1 MVIGG
6 SFGAGN
12 YGMCGRAYS
21 PRFLFTWPNAR
32 ISVMGGEQ
40 AASVLATVH
49 RDADS
54 WTAEQAEEFKAP
66 IRQKY
71 EDEGNPY
78 YATARLWDDGVID
91 PVQTRDVLGL
101 AFAAALEAPIPER
114 PQFGVFRM

>member
-1 MVIGG
+1 
-6 SFGAGN
+6 
-12 YGMCGRAYS
+12 
-21 PRFLFTWPNAR
+21 
-32 ISVMGGEQ
+32 MGGEQ

-54 WTAEQAEEFKAP
+54 WTAGTRPRPSRPRSA
-66 IRQKY
+66 RRY

-101 AFAAALEAPIPER
+101 AIRATLNAPIPETT
-114 PQFGVFRM
+114 FGVFRM